1 MKAIVTGSFDPFTLG
16 HLEIVKKALEKYDE
30 VYVVALNNEQ
40 KTYMFSLSER
50 KAIIEKSTD
59 ELNGVI
65 ADAYSGLTADYMNE
79 HGITNI
85 VRGIRNET
93 DREYEINLAS
103 KMQEFNPAFQ
113 TELIECPPS
122 LSNISSTEA
131 RNRII
136 THHPLDGILHPG
148 AIEYVKQLKK

>member
-16 HLEIVKKALEKYDE
+16 HFEIVKKALEKYDE

-50 KAIIEKSTD
+50 KAIIEKSTE
-59 ELNGVI
+59 ELSGVI
-65 ADAYSGLTADYMNE
+65 VDAYSGLTADYMNQN
-79 HGITNI
+79 GITHI

-93 DREYEINLAS
+93 DRDYELNLAT
-103 KMQEFNPAFQ
+103 KMQEFNPDFN
-113 TELIECPPS
+113 TELIPCTPS
-122 LSNISSTEA
+122 LADVSSTEA

-136 THHPLDGILHPG
+136 THHPLDGILHPS